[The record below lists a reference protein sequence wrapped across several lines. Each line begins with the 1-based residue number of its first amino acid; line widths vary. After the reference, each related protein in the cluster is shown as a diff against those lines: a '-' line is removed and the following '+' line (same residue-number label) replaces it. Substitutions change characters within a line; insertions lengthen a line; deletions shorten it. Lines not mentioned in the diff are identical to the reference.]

1 MWQAPSLGT
10 PPHLPQPKVVTD
22 TDDTDEEGL
31 RTQMEE
37 LRLAKEEVARDDDT
51 SVLQEG
57 VAVEDSEEASAP

>member
-10 PPHLPQPKVVTD
+10 PPHLPQPKVVT
-22 TDDTDEEGL
+22 DTDEEGL